1 MARERAD
8 RGADPSVQAAQ
19 QPQASVSV
27 AVVHQLV
34 KLMTTSD
41 IEEVTIESPDEG
53 MKLTLRKPPVASAAP
68 VEAEP
73 EAYDE
78 LAGVSDGAEPQPDRH
93 EIGAPLVGV
102 FRASMKPGGRPLA
115 AVGEPVREGQVVG
128 AIEALQVLNEVEAP
142 EAGTIREVLVEDGQP
157 VEYGQP
163 LFVVEP
169 HHA

>member
-1 MARERAD
+1 MARERAE
-8 RGADPSVQAAQ
+8 RGAEPAAQAAQ
-19 QPQASVSV
+19 QPQANVSV

-41 IEEVTIESPDEG
+41 IEEVTIESPGEG
-53 MKLTLRKPPVASAAP
+53 MKLTLRKPAVVSVPIG
-68 VEAEP
+68 EMEL

-78 LAGVSDGAEPQPDRH
+78 LGAAAEAAEAQRDRH

-102 FRASMKPGGRPLA
+102 FRTSMKPGGKALVA
-115 AVGEPVREGQVVG
+115 AGEPVREGQVVA